1 MSLLA
6 DAQDFVRMEREVPTG
21 VSLALSDGRVGVG
34 GGIRSINRTTKG
46 LPPPRPVGLP
56 PGIQVPRLNF
66 LSSI

>member
-46 LPPPRPVGLP
+46 LPPPARWACHPASKC
-56 PGIQVPRLNF
+56 QD
-66 LSSI
+66 